1 MYFVNINLIFLFR
14 ILLQIYYQ
22 KTSYEREREIFEHD
36 ASRIFLNLNCRSRAA
51 FTCRP
56 HLGKIKVWKCERL
69 FQLVSHREGGFLPRG
84 FVSFVRVHDIDNDL
98 RPTQYFTRI
107 YFTYLAGLK

>member
-1 MYFVNINLIFLFR
+1 M
-14 ILLQIYYQ
+14 
-22 KTSYEREREIFEHD
+22 REREIFEHD

-98 RPTQYFTRI
+98 RPTTIFYADIFYIPGRFEIVAEIIESCVRDGYATC
-107 YFTYLAGLK
+107 